1 MQRDRYLGLL
11 VVDAL
16 AATLAVFAGLY
27 TWSLTAG
34 FGLTVATTQAHFPW
48 FAVVPLWAM
57 SLNGSR
63 SPAIAFDT
71 TRTAQAIARAAM
83 VLLGAY
89 LLAYFVLGADRLP
102 RLLALYV
109 TWAAAWFTWAGRLAA
124 LWILT
129 RHAFVRAVA
138 LVGDDEDMA
147 MLRTLLATP
156 GMADARLTDNPREA
170 TEMVVSTSTVLT
182 AERTELLFQRH
193 EAGATVT
200 TLADLYE
207 SVYERVPVERVDHD
221 WVVLQLLAGGG
232 SRDVS
237 PLMIRMIDIIGAV
250 VLLTVAAVPVGLAA
264 VAVVVESG
272 WPAFYTQVRVGQDGR
287 LFRITKIRSMRK
299 DAERNGA
306 QWSVE
311 ADPRVTRVGWWLR
324 KTHLDELPN
333 LWAVLRGHMSLVG
346 PRPERPEFIPMLQ
359 EEIPLYRAR
368 FAVKPGLTGWA
379 QVNSDYGD
387 SVEAATTKL
396 EYDLYY
402 VRHRSLIMNLRILVR
417 TAVRMLGMQGR

>member
-16 AATLAVFAGLY
+16 AATLAVLAGLY

-34 FGLTVATTQAHFPW
+34 FGLTVATAQAHFPW

-109 TWAAAWFTWAGRLAA
+109 TWAAAWFTWTGRLAA

-129 RHAFVRAVA
+129 RRAFVRAVA

-170 TEMVVSTSTVLT
+170 TEIVVSTSTALT

-200 TLADLYE
+200 TLADL
-207 SVYERVPVERVDHD
+207 
-221 WVVLQLLAGGG
+221 
-232 SRDVS
+232 
-237 PLMIRMIDIIGAV
+237 
-250 VLLTVAAVPVGLAA
+250 
-264 VAVVVESG
+264 
-272 WPAFYTQVRVGQDGR
+272 
-287 LFRITKIRSMRK
+287 
-299 DAERNGA
+299 
-306 QWSVE
+306 
-311 ADPRVTRVGWWLR
+311 
-324 KTHLDELPN
+324 
-333 LWAVLRGHMSLVG
+333 
-346 PRPERPEFIPMLQ
+346 
-359 EEIPLYRAR
+359 
-368 FAVKPGLTGWA
+368 
-379 QVNSDYGD
+379 
-387 SVEAATTKL
+387 
-396 EYDLYY
+396 
-402 VRHRSLIMNLRILVR
+402 
-417 TAVRMLGMQGR
+417 